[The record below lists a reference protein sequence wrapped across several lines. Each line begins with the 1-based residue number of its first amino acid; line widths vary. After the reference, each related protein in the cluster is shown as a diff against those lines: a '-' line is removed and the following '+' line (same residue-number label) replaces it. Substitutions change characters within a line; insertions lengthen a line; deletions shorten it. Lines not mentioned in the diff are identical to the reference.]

1 MVLQMYGLPV
11 GFYFG
16 VNVNLFELKGKI
28 QKDFVESLPQ
38 QIDSLAFVQTEDW
51 SLRDGES
58 AACLVDPEPDR
69 IHKYR

>member
-28 QKDFVESLPQ
+28 QKDFVESPLPKL
-38 QIDSLAFVQTEDW
+38 IDSLAFAQTVLLCEQA
-51 SLRDGES
+51 RPIET
-58 AACLVDPEPDR
+58 R
-69 IHKYR
+69 

>member
-28 QKDFVESLPQ
+28 QKDFVESPLPKL
-38 QIDSLAFVQTEDW
+38 IDSLAFAQTVLLPCEQA
-51 SLRDGES
+51 RPIET
-58 AACLVDPEPDR
+58 R
-69 IHKYR
+69 